1 MIKFLIFIII
11 MGALVGFVWHDEIGV
26 WLENWRKQAE
36 EEGPGLINEGYQQ
49 AKNWWEEKGEA
60 WADQFVANLTS
71 QGKQRIDQ
79 WLAERNLNQYGD
91 QQDTAYTGGTPLF
104 NEQCTPA
111 ARRSLTNPPAKAL
124 TATFIS
130 CRSFRT

>member
-79 WLAERNLNQYGD
+79 WLAEKNLNQYGD
-91 QQDTAYTGGTPLF
+91 SQGTMYTGGTPLF
-104 NEQCTPA
+104 NESTGQ
-111 ARRSLTNPPAKAL
+111 SLDRYVYLLQKFPDLMKDLNLEQYLK
-124 TATFIS
+124 
-130 CRSFRT
+130 